1 MSADE
6 AYQAL
11 MIGRENLQFAATK
24 LNTNSSRSHCI
35 FTLKIIKV
43 ADPAQPHLARSVGRL
58 QLISAV
64 ICYCQGLWIRID
76 LNRIRI
82 QYFS

>member
-35 FTLKIIKV
+35 FTLKIIKM
-43 ADPAQPHLARSVGRL
+43 ADPAQPHLARSVTGCNDLLFSHKCCKNTYVRN
-58 QLISAV
+58 QIS
-64 ICYCQGLWIRID
+64 
-76 LNRIRI
+76 
-82 QYFS
+82 FF

>member
-43 ADPAQPHLARSVGRL
+43 ADPAQPHLARSVGEVAKYFFPL
-58 QLISAV
+58 LIV
-64 ICYCQGLWIRID
+64 L
-76 LNRIRI
+76 
-82 QYFS
+82 F

>member
-35 FTLKIIKV
+35 FTLKVIRV
-43 ADPAQPHLARSVGRL
+43 ADPNLPHLAR
-58 QLISAV
+58 
-64 ICYCQGLWIRID
+64 
-76 LNRIRI
+76 
-82 QYFS
+82 